1 MTYWFELRRGVEG
14 LPGGVDF
21 VPHLIHDDSG
31 VGTQV
36 AAADLNGDGLPDVIS
51 GNKKGTHIHLQ
62 ARKEVTKEEW
72 EKARPKV
79 LSD

>member
-1 MTYWFELRRGVEG
+1 M
-14 LPGGVDF
+14 PGGVDF

-36 AAADLNGDGLPDVIS
+36 AAADLNSDGLMDVIS

-62 ARKEVTKEEW
+62 QREKVSEEQW
-72 EKARPKV
+72 QAAQPKV
-79 LSD
+79 LH